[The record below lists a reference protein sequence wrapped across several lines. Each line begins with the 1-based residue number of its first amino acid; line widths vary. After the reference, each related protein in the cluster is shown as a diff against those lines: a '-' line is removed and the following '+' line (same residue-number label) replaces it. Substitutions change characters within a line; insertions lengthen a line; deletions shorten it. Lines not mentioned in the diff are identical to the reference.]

1 MLNQADTKRNALI
14 LEAMLN
20 QGDSTMKLKPE
31 YRKLLEIYPDL
42 EDKIKE
48 KPSDY
53 RGFVTVFNMVTEYCD
68 RVWIA

>member
-1 MLNQADTKRNALI
+1 
-14 LEAMLN
+14 
-20 QGDSTMKLKPE
+20 MKLKPE